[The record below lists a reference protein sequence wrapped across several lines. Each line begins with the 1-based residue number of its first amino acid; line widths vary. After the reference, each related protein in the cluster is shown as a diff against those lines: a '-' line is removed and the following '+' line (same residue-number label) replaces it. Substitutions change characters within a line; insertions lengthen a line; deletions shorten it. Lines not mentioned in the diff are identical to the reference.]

1 MTEASGRPDTKTLIG
16 ALRILAVDIQS
27 GDGVANAAIAEA
39 ADRLEELQAMLEPKI
54 GFGEGGEGCRTL
66 EDMFNVYI
74 PEGSI
79 MKMTG
84 WAEVAVKYA
93 TCHDLNYEVFNTMED
108 ASKKGERA

>member
-1 MTEASGRPDTKTLIG
+1 MTESSDRSDTKTLIG

-27 GDGVANAAIAEA
+27 GVANAVIAEA

-54 GFGEGGEGCRTL
+54 WFGEGGEGCRSL

-84 WAEVAVKYA
+84 WAKVAVKYA
-93 TCHDLNYEVFNTMED
+93 TCHDLNYKVFDTMED
-108 ASKKGERA
+108 ASKGERE